1 MLIIALVL
9 ALIGLLALVFA
20 VVTSNQLVAWV
31 CIGASVLGVALLI
44 VDALR
49 ERQQGGAD
57 EADGAGKRVSRRK
70 PTSTTRRKP
79 PRRAKPSTPV
89 SSAVRSH
96 RRRPAKR
103 PRSRRYRRTEATTAP
118 SRVVSDTDL
127 GRGVVGGYRVV
138 CRPAPDLDP
147 RPRILTIPVTSRES
161 SR

>member
-44 VDALR
+44 VDGCENASKVARTKLM
-49 ERQQGGAD
+49 GL
-57 EADGAGKRVSRRK
+57 GKRVSRRK

-138 CRPAPDLDP
+138 CRTAPDLDP